1 MVLDSERQEQARQ
14 LFVEEALELLQQIEE
29 NLLELTQDPTSSQ
42 IEDLLED
49 VRLIMDGAIEV
60 ELIELQI
67 PVARLESI
75 LISLKRSPG
84 EREAGLRERLQL
96 AYQDIWSALLP
107 LLPTYSAE
115 PSTSITE
122 TKSATTNLLPLN
134 LNETSVKVDFSVALE
149 KLTEILRQL
158 SEDRLVEELKTTAEL
173 FLKIAETLQLAEV
186 RAIAETTL
194 TTLQTNPEFA
204 EAIGTSALADWQKVY
219 NMAIAPYSAL
229 TSNQTVP
236 LPTSSESEPQL
247 EAQPVVEEQTLSTV
261 KTWLWLSGCNLF
273 VLPVDSINE
282 IINYDSE
289 EIVKLDEQLFVSWQ
303 QQQIE
308 FYRISQ
314 LLNYNCFLVD
324 REAETLSKQQLDI
337 SKESLQMPIVNLNGS
352 AIALEPEVD
361 RFIVKSK
368 LIIKPFGNEIVAPNY
383 LYGCTVL
390 EDGMLAPVIDVKAL
404 LEFQLQKDRAIV
416 EFARLEKEETL
427 ADPTILIIDD
437 SKTMREILAL
447 NLKKEGYRVIKAED
461 GRTAIAYLQQ
471 NRQIKAIICDLEMPD
486 IDGFEFLKY
495 RSQHPAIALIP
506 TIILTIHS
514 SNDYRQLAFK
524 LGATDY
530 FTIPYSKTEFLTLL
544 KLRVKTSE

>member
-1 MVLDSERQEQARQ
+1 MFLDPERQEQARQ

-29 NLLELTQDPTSSQ
+29 NLLELTQDSTSSQ

-49 VRLIMDGAIEV
+49 VRLIMGGAIEV

-84 EREAGLRERLQL
+84 EREAGSSERLQL

-107 LLPTYSAE
+107 FLPTYQAESA
-115 PSTSITE
+115 TSITQI
-122 TKSATTNLLPLN
+122 KSPTTDILRLDLID
-134 LNETSVKVDFSVALE
+134 TSVQKDFSMALE
-149 KLTEILRQL
+149 KLTKILH
-158 SEDRLVEELKTTAEL
+158 SSSDDRLVYELKTTAEL
-173 FLKIAETLQLAEV
+173 FLKIGEKLPLPEV

-204 EAIGTSALADWQKVY
+204 GAIGTSALADWQKVY
-219 NMAIAPYSAL
+219 KMAIAPYSDL
-229 TSNQTVP
+229 TSNRSTP
-236 LPTSSESEPQL
+236 SPTSPESKPQL
-247 EAQPVVEEQTLSTV
+247 ESQPIVEEQTLSTV
-261 KTWLWLSGCNLF
+261 KTWLWLSGFNLF

-282 IINYDSE
+282 IINYHSE
-289 EIVKLDEQLFVSWQ
+289 QIVKLDEQLFVSWQ
-303 QQQIE
+303 QQQIK

-314 LLNYNCFLVD
+314 LLNYNCLSAD
-324 REAETLSKQQLDI
+324 REAETPPKQQLDI
-337 SKESLQMPIVNLNGS
+337 SKESLQMPIVNLNGI

-404 LEFQLQKDRAIV
+404 LDFQLQKDRAIV
-416 EFARLEKEETL
+416 EFALSANEKTL
-427 ADPTILIIDD
+427 AAPTILIIDD

-447 NLKKEGYRVIKAED
+447 NLETEGYRVIKAQD
-461 GRTAIAYLQQ
+461 GRAAIANLQQ
-471 NRQIKAIICDLEMPD
+471 NPQVKAIICDLEMPD
-486 IDGFEFLKY
+486 VDGFEFLRY
-495 RSQHPAIALIP
+495 RSQHPAIARIP
-506 TIILTIHS
+506 TFILTIHS

-530 FTIPYSKTEFLTLL
+530 FTIPYSKTEFFNLL
-544 KLRVKTSE
+544 KLRIKA